1 MTILIPYINSP
12 LNELRYALRSICCN
26 QQHDNVVICGDVP
39 SWYKGAYVCKK
50 NTAKTKQMNV
60 YENICAGLIFEGMVS
75 EDFILWYD
83 DLYKIKPEP
92 LVNTNLGT
100 LKDAL
105 KMNFHLSTKIGIEN
119 VLKLYPQGL
128 FFGNHR
134 PMIINGKKFRE
145 MNVKPL
151 YNIKSLYGNYAGI
164 TGEFADDVKERN
176 ERNIKLNGQ
185 TYLCTHNIT
194 RHTINL
200 LDKLFPEKCKY
211 EKGN

>member
-1 MTILIPYINSP
+1 MLTIVIPYINSP
-12 LNELRYALRSICCN
+12 LNELRYALRSICAN
-26 QQHDNVVICGDVP
+26 QEHNNVIICGDVP
-39 SWYKGAYVCKK
+39 AWYKGDSVKRK
-50 NTAKTKQMNV
+50 QTSKTKQLNV
-60 YENICAGLIFEGMVS
+60 ADNILSANLS

-83 DLYKIKPEP
+83 DLYKLKTEP
-92 LVNTNLGT
+92 LVNTNFGT

-105 KMNFHLSTKIGIEN
+105 KMNFHLSTKIGIDN

-145 MNVKPL
+145 MNVRPL
-151 YNIKSLYGNYAGI
+151 HNIKSLYGNYAGI
-164 TGEFADDVKERN
+164 TGEFAEDVKERN
-176 ERNIKLNGQ
+176 ESKIKLNGQ

-194 RHTINL
+194 RVTINL
-200 LDKLFPEKCKY
+200 LDKQFPEKCKY